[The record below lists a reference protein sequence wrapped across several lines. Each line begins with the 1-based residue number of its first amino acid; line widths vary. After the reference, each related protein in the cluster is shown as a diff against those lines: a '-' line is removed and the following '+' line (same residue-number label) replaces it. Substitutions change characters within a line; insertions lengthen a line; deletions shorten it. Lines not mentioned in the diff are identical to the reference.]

1 MTGTPQQEARERPQ
15 LALTHAC
22 AGVGDITTGQG
33 GVELVDADR
42 YPMLVADALGEA
54 DVVGV
59 AMREDDRAHVLDR
72 AAHRGELVDEVAVI
86 RGHSGIDD
94 GHLAGFLDEVAADE
108 VLAETVHGGGDTHGR
123 SPSRGSP
130 LAVARKRSPSIAT
143 GGLRPGGGGC
153 VMEPPPVRLGDPDRH
168 RTSMNTT
175 TDPREPIIRTEDVV
189 KRFGK
194 ETLALDGVSIAIAP
208 GSIYGLLGPN
218 GAGKTTLIRVLATL
232 LEPDS
237 GDAWVA
243 GVNVLEDPVTART
256 KIGLAGQSAAID
268 GFLTGRENVIMIG
281 QLYGLSTSE
290 AKVRAG
296 DVLKRIELTEAAD
309 RQVKTYSG
317 GMRRRLDLAASL
329 VGRPEVMF
337 LDEPTTGIDPR
348 SRIDIWD
355 IIRDLQSDGTT
366 LLMTTQYLEEVDY
379 LADRIG
385 VIDHGKLIAE
395 GTANELKAEMGGTVI
410 EVVVPDEQREHALQ
424 VLQRVTSEEP
434 MFEPNKRCLV
444 VHAPNGS
451 RTLLEVVRALDD
463 AGVVPEDLEMH
474 KPTLDE
480 VFLTLTGHVAEES
493 GDEPAAERPKEAG
506 RSRFGRRSR

>member
-1 MTGTPQQEARERPQ
+1 
-15 LALTHAC
+15 
-22 AGVGDITTGQG
+22 
-33 GVELVDADR
+33 
-42 YPMLVADALGEA
+42 
-54 DVVGV
+54 
-59 AMREDDRAHVLDR
+59 
-72 AAHRGELVDEVAVI
+72 
-86 RGHSGIDD
+86 
-94 GHLAGFLDEVAADE
+94 
-108 VLAETVHGGGDTHGR
+108 
-123 SPSRGSP
+123 
-130 LAVARKRSPSIAT
+130 
-143 GGLRPGGGGC
+143 
-153 VMEPPPVRLGDPDRH
+153 
-168 RTSMNTT
+168 MNTSSSGSQ
-175 TDPREPIIRTEDVV
+175 PIIRTENVV

-194 ETLALDGVSIAIAP
+194 ETMALDGVSIAIAP

-218 GAGKTTLIRVLATL
+218 GAGKTTLIRVLTTL

-237 GDAWVA
+237 GGAWVA
-243 GVNVLEDPVTART
+243 GVDVLKDPVTART

-268 GFLTGRENVIMIG
+268 GFLTGRENVVMIG
-281 QLYGLSTSE
+281 QLYGLPTAE
-290 AKVRAG
+290 AKSRAA
-296 DVLKRIELTEAAD
+296 DVLDRIDLTESAD

-355 IIRDLQSDGTT
+355 IIRDLQSGGTT

-395 GTANELKAEMGGTVI
+395 GTANELKSEIGGTVI
-410 EVVVPDEQREHALQ
+410 EVVVPEEQREQAMQ

-451 RTLLEVVRALDD
+451 QTLIEVVRALDE
-463 AGVVPEDLEMH
+463 AGVKPEDLEMH

-480 VFLTLTGHVAEES
+480 VFLTLTGHVA
-493 GDEPAAERPKEAG
+493 DTAEDQADDPKPKEIG